1 LASPVGSRVFG
12 APKPWDI
19 VEDGLLMKWG
29 VYYPYILTIIKI
41 IQIIKNK
48 YNNSNNNNI
57 NIYGLMIVGG
67 YFWILPGF

>member
-1 LASPVGSRVFG
+1 
-12 APKPWDI
+12 
-19 VEDGLLMKWG
+19 MKWG

-48 YNNSNNNNI
+48 YNSNNNNI

-67 YFWILPGF
+67 YFWILPGFWAVTMGFYAWIHDDLSGFSHLYGF

>member
-29 VYYPYILTIIKI
+29 VHYPYIIIITKIRIIVIIIVIIIMKI
-41 IQIIKNK
+41 II
-48 YNNSNNNNI
+48 
-57 NIYGLMIVGG
+57 MD
-67 YFWILPGF
+67 